1 MQMHAKSPGGKHL
14 NKKRMAGA
22 KGLRLDQPARP
33 EPSYAGKWFEEE
45 VHGKLDPCPQRPK
58 LGGWISFQQEEATEE
73 F

>member
-1 MQMHAKSPGGKHL
+1 MQIHAKSPGGKHL

-22 KGLRLDQPARP
+22 KGRRP
-33 EPSYAGKWFEEE
+33 VDTGKWSEEE

-58 LGGWISFQQEEATEE
+58 LGDWISFQRKEATEE